1 MLRRLSLETPRMEAD
16 EPADGGAD
24 RRAADRPAVD
34 EATLIRTSAQLEHAR
49 PWTGRR
55 PPADGTAD

>member
-1 MLRRLSLETPRMEAD
+1 MEAD